1 MCIESGFRTRSSTLT
16 PLAMGRGPKA
26 AHLKVFQRTPN
37 LTVPMRLRKL
47 SAEEQEEA
55 KRWYPELFDL
65 RERCFGGILASHNDE
80 DQHKLTRSRICI

>member
-1 MCIESGFRTRSSTLT
+1 MLM

-26 AHLKVFQRTPN
+26 GHLKVFQRTPN

-65 RERCFGGILASHNDE
+65 RERCFGGIVSHNCE
-80 DQHKLTRSRICI
+80 DQSPIQADKDFERLRL